1 MAHWVQFRPQTNAF
15 KKLLKAM
22 CKSPEP
28 SRSCI
33 QRDRWKLHAPRPP
46 HTFCTWT
53 TSPFRFGPQALQS
66 WLPKRRLHWKRPRK
80 WSQGRQSPESFAP
93 ANSFEKNSP
102 MARGMKTEMESCCS
116 LSFSIASHIQFDCL
130 TPPHCASCASW
141 SSRLMWLCLE
151 CIFRIFWVSSC
162 QYYGMFVDVGHR
174 WPAASTLPIL

>member
-1 MAHWVQFRPQTNAF
+1 
-15 KKLLKAM
+15 M

-53 TSPFRFGPQALQS
+53 TSPFRFGRQALQS

-93 ANSFEKNSP
+93 ANSFFKQSDGPGNENWNGILLQP
-102 MARGMKTEMESCCS
+102 V
-116 LSFSIASHIQFDCL
+116 LFIASHTIWLFNTTSLCIMWYHVHHDLPDSCDCAWNVFL
-130 TPPHCASCASW
+130 GFSGCLVAS
-141 SSRLMWLCLE
+141 
-151 CIFRIFWVSSC
+151 I
-162 QYYGMFVDVGHR
+162 GMFVDVGHR